1 MYLVLSIRT
10 LKLRYSL
17 SYWNLPINLSF
28 LKLRPGK
35 WEVEWGDEGEVLQ
48 AWLCPS
54 WGCDFE
60 HCCLPGFVSPA
71 SVKWRLGHMLFTALP
86 GSTLKKHYSFLH
98 AAEAWLAAHESAFYR
113 KAVVWVPMLD
123 TSEEKVH
130 CKGAS
135 ENKPLRQGWGLARY
149 KILVTAV
156 PDCWRHM
163 IWFSLP

>member
-1 MYLVLSIRT
+1 M
-10 LKLRYSL
+10 
-17 SYWNLPINLSF
+17 
-28 LKLRPGK
+28 
-35 WEVEWGDEGEVLQ
+35 LQ

-98 AAEAWLAAHESAFYR
+98 AAEAWLPAHESAFYR

-135 ENKPLRQGWGLARY
+135 ENKPLEAGMRACKVQDLSHCSARLLTPHDLVFLALTLPFY
-149 KILVTAV
+149 LTYFCILVPSNDLKGCYHFILV
-156 PDCWRHM
+156 FLSM
-163 IWFSLP
+163 FSLLF